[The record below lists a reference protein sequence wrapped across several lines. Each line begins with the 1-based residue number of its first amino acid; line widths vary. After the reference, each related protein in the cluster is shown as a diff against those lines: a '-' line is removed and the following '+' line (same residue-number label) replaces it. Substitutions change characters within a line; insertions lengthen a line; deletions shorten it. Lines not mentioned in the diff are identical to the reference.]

1 MDIKFFINSK
11 FRTILYVSSILI
23 FTAICMI
30 VANEKRGYF
39 AIGGEVLI
47 PFVFL
52 LLHIVHKCAKE
63 DNEE

>member
-1 MDIKFFINSK
+1 MDIKLFISSK
-11 FRTILYVSSILI
+11 FRTIVYVSSILI

-30 VANEKRGYF
+30 VMNEHRGYF
-39 AIGGEVLI
+39 AIGGETLI

-52 LLHIVHKCAKE
+52 LLHIVRKCAKE